1 MQQEDHLL
9 LKHRKD
15 NKLYNPFEMKESRR
29 SNFRQT
35 PAITSCQMMSDDFFL
50 TCCLELN
57 DWSCWANCCCWGEG
71 NTLSGSMTVSV
82 TTQTTREFEHLIWCS
97 WSEQPVVSLFH
108 LFYRLSFDEVSPV
121 LSCPK
126 NTEKYIFP
134 LHVTCYWFLPSNLTD
149 LGWRSLSLF
158 LTLLTGYF
166 CLEWLMMTRC
176 IAIKVLNQYIKVH
189 VCIFLFKHDPLS
201 FTGQLNFDCV
211 DHWVMQRLTGIGRCW
226 GERMK
231 PPDPWLLSSESK
243 AIVSWEGGWDWK
255 EGRRDK

>member
-29 SNFRQT
+29 SNSRQT
-35 PAITSCQMMSDDFFL
+35 PAITSCQMMSDDFFSDL
-50 TCCLELN
+50 
-57 DWSCWANCCCWGEG
+57 
-71 NTLSGSMTVSV
+71 LSGIKWLKLLGKLLLFGGRKYFIRINDCICYDTDYAWIG
-82 TTQTTREFEHLIWCS
+82 RLIWCS

-108 LFYRLSFDEVSPV
+108 LLYRLSFDEVSPV